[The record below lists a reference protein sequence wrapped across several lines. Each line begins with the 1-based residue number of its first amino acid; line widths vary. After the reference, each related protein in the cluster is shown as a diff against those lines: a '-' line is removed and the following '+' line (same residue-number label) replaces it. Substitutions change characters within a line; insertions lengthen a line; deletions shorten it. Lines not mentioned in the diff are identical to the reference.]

1 MPSPMNTPRLP
12 QPPASRPVGS
22 GGGSVRGLAGSLVA
36 AALGATL
43 PVVMT
48 AAVLSWGPGCDPGQG
63 AARDLPG
70 KATAGPA
77 PLIAVEPARAAEPEV
92 APAQPAEPVAAVEPE
107 PAEPEAPAPS
117 GLRVSART
125 TIVYADAR
133 FGSEMRGRIDP
144 NTPFAIYDLVKA
156 PGCSGEGWARA
167 GHRDGDGFVCL
178 KAASATEAAPPVQP
192 PVPEGLVVPYLYAKP
207 RADRKG
213 NLLAEVP
220 RYKTLTALLSGR
232 EPGDYLEPNRQY
244 AFVELKTSSG
254 HGKVYIDADE
264 QVVPAKDMRAEQP
277 SEFSGRVL
285 AEQPVTEGRRAAWC
299 ISREADLR
307 GEPKLKAPV
316 QGRLAWHQAI
326 EVLPEVI
333 SGRGGRW
340 LTIPDGLG
348 AGVPA
353 YIEAGKVRWYEPGP
367 ALAGVAEGETWIDV
381 DLQQQMLAVMQ
392 GDQPIFL
399 TLISSGTGAK
409 PNTSTPR
416 GIYRIRNKLAL
427 GAMRNRPEDATE
439 SPYHVEGVPWV
450 QYFYRRFALHGA
462 YWHNGFGHRKSHGC
476 VNLAP
481 KDARYVYGLTT
492 PHVPPG
498 WTSSYEHAGE
508 PGSVVR
514 VRKTMDVG
522 EDRRTINDVEQ
533 DRAPEGDAVLADRG
547 G

>member
-1 MPSPMNTPRLP
+1 MPSPMNTPRLSTP
-12 QPPASRPVGS
+12 FRP
-22 GGGSVRGLAGSLVA
+22 LLA
-36 AALGATL
+36 AAFGGAV
-43 PVVMT
+43 PVLAT
-48 AAVLSWGPGCDPGQG
+48 AALLGWGPGCDPGGQ
-63 AARDLPG
+63 APRDLPG
-70 KATAGPA
+70 RATGPV
-77 PLIAVEPARAAEPEV
+77 PVIAVESGVEAAAPGEASPEPA
-92 APAQPAEPVAAVEPE
+92 APAEAIEPE
-107 PAEPEAPAPS
+107 PAEPEPPAPT
-117 GLRVSART
+117 GLRISPRT
-125 TIVYADAR
+125 TIVYSAAR
-133 FGSEMRGRIDP
+133 YGSDMRGRIDP
-144 NTPFAIYDLVKA
+144 NTPFAIYDLVKG

-178 KAASATEAAPPVQP
+178 KAASPTEAAPSVQP

-213 NLLAEVP
+213 KLLAEVP
-220 RYKTLTALLSGR
+220 RYKNMAALLGGR
-232 EPGDYLEPNRQY
+232 EPVDFLEPNRQY
-244 AFVELKTSSG
+244 AFVELKTQPG

-264 QVVPAKDMRAEQP
+264 QVVPAQDMRAEQP

-299 ISREADLR
+299 ISREGFLR
-307 GEPKLKAPV
+307 GEPKAKAPV
-316 QGRLAWHQAI
+316 LGQLAWHQAI
-326 EVLPEVI
+326 EVLPEVT

-353 YIEAGKVRWYEPGP
+353 YIEAGKVRWFEPGP
-367 ALAGVAEGETWIDV
+367 ALAGVAEGEIWIDV

-392 GDQPIFL
+392 GDAPIFV
-399 TLISSGTGAK
+399 TLVSSGTGAK

-416 GIYRIRNKLAL
+416 GIYRIRNKLAF

-439 SPYHVEGVPWV
+439 SPYHVEAVPWV

-492 PHVPPG
+492 PNVPGG
-498 WTSSYEHAGE
+498 WMSSYEHAGE
-508 PGSVVR
+508 QGSVVR
-514 VRKTMDVG
+514 VRKGMDVG

-533 DRAPEGDAVLADRG
+533 DKPAEGDAVLADRR
-547 G
+547 

>member
-1 MPSPMNTPRLP
+1 MPSPMNTPHLSHP
-12 QPPASRPVGS
+12 SRP
-22 GGGSVRGLAGSLVA
+22 LLA
-36 AALGATL
+36 AALGAAL
-43 PVVMT
+43 PVLAT
-48 AAVLSWGPGCDPGQG
+48 AALLGWAPGCDPGGQG
-63 AARDLPG
+63 AAKDRPG
-70 KATAGPA
+70 
-77 PLIAVEPARAAEPEV
+77 RAAEP
-92 APAQPAEPVAAVEPE
+92 APVIAVEAVAEPVVPDPVAPPEAIQPAPIEPE
-107 PAEPEAPAPS
+107 PPAPT
-117 GLRVSART
+117 GLRISART
-125 TIVYADAR
+125 TIVYAAAR
-133 FGSEMRGRIDP
+133 YGSEMRGRIDP
-144 NTPFAIYDLVKA
+144 NTPFAIYDLVKGA
-156 PGCSGEGWARA
+156 GCSGEGWARA

-178 KAASATEAAPPVQP
+178 KAANPTEAAPPVQP

-213 NLLAEVP
+213 KLLAEVP
-220 RYKTLTALLSGR
+220 RYKNMAALLGGR
-232 EPGDYLEPNRQY
+232 EPVDFLEPNRQY
-244 AFVELKTSSG
+244 AFVELKTQPG

-264 QVVPAKDMRAEQP
+264 MVVPAQDMKPEQP
-277 SEFSGRVL
+277 SEFSGRVF

-307 GEPKLKAPV
+307 GEPKSKAPV
-316 QGRLAWHQAI
+316 LGRLEWHQPI
-326 EVLPEVI
+326 EVLPEVLT
-333 SGRGGRW
+333 GRGGRW

-381 DLQQQMLAVMQ
+381 DLNQQMLAVMQ
-392 GDQPIFL
+392 GDAPIFV
-399 TLISSGTGAK
+399 TLVSSGTGAK

-416 GIYRIRNKLAL
+416 GIYRIRNKLAF

-439 SPYHVEGVPWV
+439 SPYHVEAVPWV

-481 KDARYVYGLTT
+481 KDAHYVYGLTT
-492 PHVPPG
+492 PNVPAG
-498 WTSSYEHAGE
+498 WMSSYEHAGE

-514 VRKTMDVG
+514 VRKGMDVG

-533 DRAPEGDAVLADRG
+533 DRAPEGDAVLADRRG
-547 G
+547 

>member
-1 MPSPMNTPRLP
+1 MPSPMNSPRPSHPTP
-12 QPPASRPVGS
+12 SRPSGS
-22 GGGSVRGLAGSLVA
+22 GGRSARGSITA
-36 AALGATL
+36 AALGAAL
-43 PVVMT
+43 PVLAT
-48 AAVLSWGPGCDPGQG
+48 AALLGWGPGCDPGGQG
-63 AARDLPG
+63 AAKELPG
-70 KATAGPA
+70 KASAGPA
-77 PLIAVEPARAAEPEV
+77 PLIAVEPVR
-92 APAQPAEPVAAVEPE
+92 EPE
-107 PAEPEAPAPS
+107 PVVAPTQEPTPPSQASQPEPAQPEAPAPS

-125 TIVYADAR
+125 TIVYAAAR
-133 FGSEMRGRIDP
+133 YGSEMRGRIDP
-144 NTPFAIYDLVKA
+144 NTPFAIYGLVKG

-178 KAASATEAAPPVQP
+178 KSAGPTELAPPVQP

-220 RYKTLTALLSGR
+220 RYKTMSALLGGR
-232 EPGDYLEPNRQY
+232 EPADYLEPNRQY
-244 AFVELKTSSG
+244 AFVELKTQPG

-264 QVVPAKDMRAEQP
+264 QVVPAQDMRAEQP

-285 AEQPVTEGRRAAWC
+285 AERPVTEGRRAAWC

-316 QGRLAWHQAI
+316 LGRLEWHQAI

-333 SGRGGRW
+333 TGRGGRW

-427 GAMRNRPEDATE
+427 GAMRNRPEDASE

-476 VNLAP
+476 INLAP
-481 KDARYVYGLTT
+481 KDARHVYGLTT
-492 PHVPPG
+492 PQVPAG

-514 VRKTMDVG
+514 VRKSQDVG